1 LNIMEQDER
10 SGSAPVKVAQVVDK
24 ILASKSPR
32 GVYTVGPIFEVF
44 TAYARHFVPAR
55 FFEWAVRKYYRLS

>member
-1 LNIMEQDER
+1 LNIMEKDER
-10 SGSAPVKVAQVVDK
+10 SGIAPHKVAQVVEK

-44 TAYARHFVPAR
+44 AATARPFVPAR
-55 FFEWAVRKYYRLS
+55 FFEWALRKYYRLR